1 MGKRYI
7 KNMNRIVFLLSAVLL
22 LYTPWSQ
29 ARELPV
35 GSIKTI
41 KGTAVIL
48 RQHQTLPASVGEKI
62 YKNDSFKTGPEG
74 SLGMIFK
81 DDTLL
86 SLGPNTEVTINEFLF
101 SPAEGKLSIITR
113 LIKGTAAYLTGIIAK
128 LSPESVRFE
137 TPVGNVGIRGT
148 KFAVKVEGDDKGS
161 CGWLN

>member
-7 KNMNRIVFLLSAVLL
+7 KNMNRIVLLLSAVLL
-22 LYTPWSQ
+22 FYASWSQ
-29 ARELPV
+29 AMELPV

-48 RQHQTLPASVGEKI
+48 RQHQTLPARVGEKI

-113 LIKGTAAYLTGIIAK
+113 LIKGTAAYMTGIIAK

-161 CGWLN
+161 